1 MELIYL
7 FAILA
12 VLGITGIIYAA
23 VEFHRQNRR
32 PAKIPANHLI
42 GRDLI
47 LASQQKDDRAVCSE
61 RQGVSG
67 S

>member
-32 PAKIPANHLI
+32 PAKIFRKSGKPGVNLCINYVPAAGDAFEISLS
-42 GRDLI
+42 L
-47 LASQQKDDRAVCSE
+47 QE
-61 RQGVSG
+61 
-67 S
+67 